1 MERKSGVNCKHL
13 RWAGAVGLLC
23 GILITGDAGR
33 AQSGGTV
40 ARSGHEESAV
50 AELAAEVR
58 NEGWIVYSAQ
68 SGAGDWDLFVMRP
81 DGSDRRNITRTHDF
95 SEAAGRFSPNGERL
109 LYYRMPKAETLDNNK
124 YGTHELVISK
134 ADGTEPVVFGEAF
147 SWASWSPDGTQI
159 ACLSRQGIQFV
170 DLATRGIVR
179 KLDRKGIVE
188 QLFWSPDGKWLVG
201 TANGLGENWAIGR
214 MDTVTGE
221 LNRVSDGNCFNCTPD
236 WFPDSGRVVYSKGH
250 PLTEGWAQLWM
261 AEAGGEGKR
270 MLYGEIGRHIYG
282 GAISPD
288 GHHVLFTR
296 SREDL
301 GKVDNSYTEMA
312 LIRLEDTPIVGGKS
326 EVLHEQ
332 HPKAKSGPVLELSG
346 GWEPHWTAA
355 KLKFPE

>member
-1 MERKSGVNCKHL
+1 MEPRNGVNGKDL

-23 GILITGDAGR
+23 GILTAGDAGW
-33 AQSGGTV
+33 AQSGAIG
-40 ARSGHEESAV
+40 ARSANKGSAV
-50 AELAAEVR
+50 ADLAEEVR
-58 NEGWIVYSAQ
+58 DKGWVAYAAQ

-81 DGSDRRNITRTHDF
+81 DGSDRRNLTRTPDF
-95 SEAAGRFSPNGERL
+95 SEAAGRFSPDGERL

-124 YGTHELVISK
+124 YGTHELVISN
-134 ADGTEPVVFGEAF
+134 ADGTSPVVFGKAF

-159 ACLSRQGIQFV
+159 ACLSRQGIQFI
-170 DLATRGIVR
+170 DRATRGIVR
-179 KLDRKGIVE
+179 KLERKGIVE

-214 MDTVTGE
+214 MDVLTGE

-236 WFPDSGRVVYSKGH
+236 WFPDSQRVVYSKGH

-326 EVLHEQ
+326 EVLHQ
-332 HPKAKSGPVLELSG
+332 QYPKAKSGPVLELSW
-346 GWEPHWTAA
+346 GWEPNWTAA
-355 KLKFPE
+355 RLKFPK